1 MKKFKSI
8 IQQHIKTIAKIL
20 SIFVFGVMLHHLFD
34 FDTWITDF
42 QKGYV
47 KNENINVMVGLTIL
61 YAFSTKEED
70 PLDNYIL
77 LFIAKKFIRISLGT
91 FFTVVFFVR
100 LCHIGILIDTVSL
113 KLTNF
118 LILNL
123 LLFTFFKVETMLC
136 NTILFFK
143 DCITNIFSDKVEVF
157 LILSFDTVILL
168 ILMCIILNCF
178 FKKPLNKLYSILK
191 SYFDDK
197 S

>member
-1 MKKFKSI
+1 MIK
-8 IQQHIKTIAKIL
+8 QHIHMIAKIL
-20 SIFVFGVMLHHLFD
+20 SIFAFGVMLHHFFD
-34 FDTWITDF
+34 LNTWITDF
-42 QKGYV
+42 HNEYV

-91 FFTVVFFVR
+91 FFTVVFVVR

-123 LLFTFFKVETMLC
+123 L
-136 NTILFFK
+136 
-143 DCITNIFSDKVEVF
+143 F
-157 LILSFDTVILL
+157 L
-168 ILMCIILNCF
+168 
-178 FKKPLNKLYSILK
+178 K
-191 SYFDDK
+191 
-197 S
+197 